1 MRDRS
6 NQMRIGVFYDGNF
19 LLHTSNY
26 YNYIHP
32 RHRRLSINGLH
43 EFIRHRVAEEEDL
56 DYRNCI
62 ITESH
67 YFRGRINASEAS
79 NRGTQLYNDR
89 VFDDILMAE
98 GVHTHYLP
106 LRNLQGRKEERG
118 IDVWLALEVYEL
130 ALLNRLD
137 MVVLLVSDTD
147 YVQLLRKLRSLGV
160 PVMLL
165 GWEFEYRNDDGVKVS
180 TRTSRELIQ
189 LATYPIAMHDVID
202 CGLEQNN
209 ILISNLFVGADNRF
223 SSYETEQN
231 NETDSENNIDTDTD
245 SDEDLDIDMDIEEVP
260 FKISEIMMV
269 KNGYGFIKYPNNNLF
284 FHYLDVEGDFQ
295 ELRQYDYVT
304 FEIGKNDKGQ
314 DVAKKVRKL
323 TQEEIDTYVQ
333 MD

>member
-32 RHRRLSINGLH
+32 QHRRLSISGLH

-67 YFRGRINASEAS
+67 YFRGRINAVEAS
-79 NRGTQLYNDR
+79 SRGTQLYNDR

-118 IDVWLALEVYEL
+118 IDVWLALEVFEL
-130 ALLNRLD
+130 ALTGKLD
-137 MVVLLVSDTD
+137 LIVLLVSDTD
-147 YVQLLRKLRSLGV
+147 YVQLLRKLRSLGI

-165 GWEFEYRNDDGVKVS
+165 GWEFEYKNDDGNKVS
-180 TRTSRELIQ
+180 TRTSRELLQ

-202 CGLEQNN
+202 CGLAQNN
-209 ILISNLFVGADNRF
+209 TLISNLFVGADTKF
-223 SSYETEQN
+223 ESN
-231 NETDSENNIDTDTD
+231 NSESDSPSIN
-245 SDEDLDIDMDIEEVP
+245 
-260 FKISEIMMV
+260 ISEILMV

-284 FHYLDVEGDFQ
+284 FHYLDVEGEFN
-295 ELRQYDYVT
+295 ELQPYDRVT
-304 FEIGKNDKGQ
+304 FEFGKNDKGQ

-323 TQEEIDTYVQ
+323 TAEEIDAYTR
-333 MD
+333 ME

>member
-1 MRDRS
+1 
-6 NQMRIGVFYDGNF
+6 
-19 LLHTSNY
+19 
-26 YNYIHP
+26 
-32 RHRRLSINGLH
+32 
-43 EFIRHRVAEEEDL
+43 
-56 DYRNCI
+56 
-62 ITESH
+62 
-67 YFRGRINASEAS
+67 
-79 NRGTQLYNDR
+79 
-89 VFDDILMAE
+89 
-98 GVHTHYLP
+98 
-106 LRNLQGRKEERG
+106 
-118 IDVWLALEVYEL
+118 
-130 ALLNRLD
+130 

-165 GWEFEYRNDDGVKVS
+165 GWEFEYKNDDGVKVS

-223 SSYETEQN
+223 TSYEPEQN
-231 NETDSENNIDTDTD
+231 NDIDSGNNADTD
-245 SDEDLDIDMDIEEVP
+245 SDTDLNIDDEIENAP

-284 FHYLDVEGDFQ
+284 FHYLDVDGDFQ

-314 DVAKKVRKL
+314 DVAKRVRKL
-323 TQEEIDTYVQ
+323 TQDEIDTYVQ